1 MIFFTVYIILIF
13 SEKIKQTEG
22 IMVEFLRNAIGND
35 VWATLI
41 MSFVPLIELK
51 GGIVFARG
59 AGFGFSEA
67 LGLSYAGSTLVFIPV
82 FFLLIPVLKLLKKIK
97 FVNGFA
103 CKIENYFADK
113 AAETLKKET
122 EKKRKRAR
130 SETFYKALGVF
141 IFVAIPLP
149 MTGVWTGTAI
159 AVFLGLKFR
168 EAVLPVAAG
177 NLVAGLIISA
187 LAEFCLRVWEL
198 KALDYIL
205 YALFALALILL
216 VFTIVKISRSG
227 KKRAA
232 TSSAG
237 NAAGNAE
244 GNGANATENSSETAG
259 EKKE

>member
-1 MIFFTVYIILIF
+1 
-13 SEKIKQTEG
+13 
-22 IMVEFLRNAIGND
+22 MVEFLRNAIGND

-59 AGFGFSEA
+59 AGFGFLEA
-67 LGLSYAGSTLVFIPV
+67 LGLSYAGSTLVFIPI
-82 FFLLIPVLKLLKKIK
+82 FFLLVPVLKLLKKIK

-103 CKIENYFADK
+103 CKIENYFSDK

-122 EKKRKRAR
+122 EKKRKRVR

-187 LAEFCLRVWEL
+187 LAEICLRVWEL

-216 VFTIVKISRSG
+216 VFTIVKISRSP
-227 KKRAA
+227 KKRAEG
-232 TSSAG
+232 SE
-237 NAAGNAE
+237 AAENRAYV
-244 GNGANATENSSETAG
+244 TENSSASEE

>member
-1 MIFFTVYIILIF
+1 
-13 SEKIKQTEG
+13 
-22 IMVEFLRNAIGND
+22 MVEFLRNAIGND

-59 AGFGFSEA
+59 AGFGFLEA
-67 LGLSYAGSTLVFIPV
+67 LGLSYAGSTLVFIPI
-82 FFLLIPVLKLLKKIK
+82 FFLLVPVLKLLKKIK

-103 CKIENYFADK
+103 CKIENYFSDK

-122 EKKRKRAR
+122 EKKRKRVR
-130 SETFYKALGVF
+130 SETFYKTLGVF

-216 VFTIVKISRSG
+216 VFTIVKISRSP

-232 TSSAG
+232 GSE
-237 NAAGNAE
+237 AAENC
-244 GNGANATENSSETAG
+244 ANVTENSSASE
-259 EKKE
+259 EENKE